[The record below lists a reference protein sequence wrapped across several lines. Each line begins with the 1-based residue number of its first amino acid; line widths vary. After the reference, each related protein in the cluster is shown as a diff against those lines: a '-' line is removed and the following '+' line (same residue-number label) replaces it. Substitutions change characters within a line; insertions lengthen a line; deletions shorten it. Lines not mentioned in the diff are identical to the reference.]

1 MVEVIQQSKTDVI
14 EVQRIHTTNSKDI
27 AEGFIMFFTVNG
39 INYHFITNSIEKTEE
54 MINEIEMNKIV
65 KTKIVMKTGE
75 YFNQKL
81 KRYIVFGVKVL
92 SPLLIPVL
100 LFRSSLGKIFTSNVL
115 KQTEG
120 INRPNVKFTDI
131 AGLGNAKI

>member
-1 MVEVIQQSKTDVI
+1 MIQQSKTDQI
-14 EVQRIHTTNSKDI
+14 EVRRIHTTSSKDI
-27 AEGFIMFFTVNG
+27 AEGFIMYFTVNG
-39 INYHFITNSIEKTEE
+39 VNYHFITNSIEKTED

-65 KTKIVMKTGE
+65 KTKIVMNTEE

-81 KRYIVFGVKVL
+81 KRYIVFSVKVL

-115 KQTEG
+115 KQT
-120 INRPNVKFTDI
+120 
-131 AGLGNAKI
+131 